1 MIIYKRTFSICKG
14 KDGEAHAYLVEVVD
28 WINVHYPGHDA
39 HVLVNVHGPV
49 NQLHFIESFAS
60 LAEMEAVFRQADDD
74 PAWLALA
81 ARGQGL
87 LESDEVTIYRRVSR

>member
-1 MIIYKRTFSICKG
+1 MIIYRRAFSICNG
-14 KDGEAHAYLVEVVD
+14 KEHEAHAFLVEVVN

-39 HVLVNVHGPV
+39 HVLVNVHGPT
-49 NQLHFIESFAS
+49 NQLHFVEIFDS
-60 LAEMEAVFRQADDD
+60 LAEMEAVFQQADAD

-87 LESDEVTIYRRVSR
+87 LEDDEVTIYRRIS